1 MLQKLN
7 LKSELS
13 GRVTVMQIPNFG
25 GGGKKTTYKKQ
36 QQAVKVHRN
45 TTKKS
50 TEIISM
56 VFWAK
61 K

>member
-1 MLQKLN
+1 
-7 LKSELS
+7 
-13 GRVTVMQIPNFG
+13 MQIPNFG

-36 QQAVKVHRN
+36 QEAFKVHRN

-56 VFWAK
+56 VF
-61 K
+61 